1 MSAEVATKETP
12 AEAGEGRGAAQ
23 EGAANGAAQEGAA
36 CCAGKSAA
44 NASCS
49 SPAAGSGCPLCR
61 CLGWFAGMWRVLLA
75 YLIGVGLLALLMT
88 IMRRMQQ

>member
-1 MSAEVATKETP
+1 MSAEVAEKTTVTEVS
-12 AEAGEGRGAAQ
+12 ADSG
-23 EGAANGAAQEGAA
+23 
-36 CCAGKSAA
+36 AGKRAA

-75 YLIGVGLLALLMT
+75 YLLGVGLLALLMT

>member
-1 MSAEVATKETP
+1 MSAEVATKETL
-12 AEAGEGRGAAQ
+12 AEAGEGRGADS
-23 EGAANGAAQEGAA
+23 GAANGAAQEGAA

-49 SPAAGSGCPLCR
+49 SPAADSGCPLCR

-75 YLIGVGLLALLMT
+75 YLLGVGLLALLMT

>member
-23 EGAANGAAQEGAA
+23 EGAANGATQEGAA

-61 CLGWFAGMWRVLLA
+61 CLGWFASMWRVLLA
-75 YLIGVGLLALLMT
+75 YLLGVGLLALLMT

>member
-1 MSAEVATKETP
+1 MSAES
-12 AEAGEGRGAAQ
+12 AEKTTVTDASAESGA
-23 EGAANGAAQEGAA
+23 ENGAANGDAERHAAG
-36 CCAGKSAA
+36 CAGQAAA

-75 YLIGVGLLALLMT
+75 YLLGVGLLVLLMT